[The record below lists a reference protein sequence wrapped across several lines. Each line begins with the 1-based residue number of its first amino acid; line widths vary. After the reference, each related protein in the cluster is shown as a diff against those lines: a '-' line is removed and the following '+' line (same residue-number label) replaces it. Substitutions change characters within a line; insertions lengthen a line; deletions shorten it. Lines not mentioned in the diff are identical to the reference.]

1 MSVIDEVLAYVDRQI
16 GKSYSQA
23 NRYGANSF
31 DCSSLIYRAFDAAGV
46 KLVHKDTG
54 GKVDVS
60 STECYAKGFELLYP
74 DSYAKIG
81 KNLPSPSGIVEKYQ
95 PGDIIFCCTDNS
107 TARANKITHVM
118 IVK

>member
-60 STECYAKGFELLYP
+60 STAC
-74 DSYAKIG
+74 
-81 KNLPSPSGIVEKYQ
+81 
-95 PGDIIFCCTDNS
+95 
-107 TARANKITHVM
+107 
-118 IVK
+118 